1 MGEFTAVFTGGTGRS
16 GTTVLAKMLRC
27 HRQIRASR
35 PLEVRCV
42 TDAAGV
48 CDLCVGVRADG
59 PWRLRVL
66 AHAPWLLERE
76 FQRRFRGHWWMRE
89 NRLGK
94 TSGLHRG
101 MTQAQ
106 REQILANFAATLRI
120 DRMRA
125 GRELVADIAHAQG
138 LQSERYWIDTSPPN
152 IANAD
157 RIHALIPDARF
168 VHMVRD
174 GKDTMASVL
183 QEKWGPTDAESAA
196 RWWAERMAAAHRALS
211 EVPEHLVMT
220 VSLESLVVT
229 DRQEQYQRVLDF
241 FELSD
246 RDRMHRY
253 FAEQMPAERVRPGSW
268 AQRVADPEG
277 LERAYQKAAERLVAA
292 GIPTHEFPRPP
303 NAFPPESG

>member
-1 MGEFTAVFTGGTGRS
+1 
-16 GTTVLAKMLRC
+16 
-27 HRQIRASR
+27 
-35 PLEVRCV
+35 
-42 TDAAGV
+42 
-48 CDLCVGVRADG
+48 
-59 PWRLRVL
+59 
-66 AHAPWLLERE
+66 
-76 FQRRFRGHWWMRE
+76 
-89 NRLGK
+89 
-94 TSGLHRG
+94 

-106 REQILANFAATLRI
+106 REQVMEDFAATLRI
-120 DRMRA
+120 DRIRA
-125 GRELVADIAHAQG
+125 GRQLVADIAHAQG

-183 QEKWGPTDAESAA
+183 QENWGPTDVDSAA
-196 RWWAERMAAAHRALS
+196 RWWAERMTAAHRALS

-241 FELSD
+241 FELTD
-246 RDRMHRY
+246 RNRMRRY

-268 AQRVADPEG
+268 AERVADPEG
-277 LERAYQKAAERLVAA
+277 LERAYQDAAEGLVAA
-292 GIPTHEFPRPP
+292 GIPTHEFPTP
-303 NAFPPESG
+303 